1 MKLQYLT
8 LALALSAGVAL
19 SGCGPEKMTK
29 PGASA
34 QDYDIAR
41 ARCEGEAWS
50 QLPAAPTVTTTV
62 AGYYSSTGIQC
73 TPNSAGGHDCKQ
85 GQRWN
90 PPVYGSKDANAEGRA
105 AIVRACLIN
114 DGWTPASSG

>member
-8 LALALSAGVAL
+8 LAIALSAGVAL

-41 ARCEGEAWS
+41 ARCEGEA
-50 QLPAAPTVTTTV
+50 LVAASRR
-62 AGYYSSTGIQC
+62 ADRHHHGRRLLFL
-73 TPNSAGGHDCKQ
+73 H
-85 GQRWN
+85 RH
-90 PPVYGSKDANAEGRA
+90 PVHPQFRRRA
-105 AIVRACLIN
+105 
-114 DGWTPASSG
+114 

>member
-1 MKLQYLT
+1 MKLQYVTYAFLAVT
-8 LALALSAGVAL
+8 AVALA
-19 SGCGPEKMTK
+19 GCGPEKMTK

-50 QLPAAPTVTTTV
+50 QLPAAPSVTTTV
-62 AGYYSSTGIQC
+62 PGYYSSTGIQC
-73 TPNSAGGHDCKQ
+73 TPNAAGSHDCKQ

-90 PPVYGSKDANAEGRA
+90 PPVYGSKDANAEGRE

-114 DGWTPASSG
+114 DGWTPSSS

>member
-8 LALALSAGVAL
+8 SAFLVFAACGL
-19 SGCGPEKMTK
+19 GGCGPEKMTK

-34 QDYDIAR
+34 QDYDVAR
-41 ARCEGEAWS
+41 ARCEGEAWA
-50 QLPAAPTVTTTV
+50 QLPAAPAVTTTV
-62 AGYYSSTGIQC
+62 PGYYSSTGIQC
-73 TPNSAGGHDCKQ
+73 TKNAAGSHDCTQ

-90 PPVYGSKDANAEGRA
+90 PPVYGTRDANAEGRE

-114 DGWTPASSG
+114 AGWTPAGS